1 MLLLRGVRRGGR
13 RGAWERVVV
22 SDNIEE
28 CKLELGVGL
37 ALGGEELETLRPQL
51 LIHA

>member
-1 MLLLRGVRRGGR
+1 MLRRVCCGSR
-13 RGAWERVVV
+13 WWARERVVV

-28 CKLELGVGL
+28 SKLQFGVRL